1 MFIYDN
7 KNCIA
12 LYCTQGT
19 RVQTQCR
26 VELSCVWCGVCS
38 SSSCDVSY

>member
-26 VELSCVWCGVCS
+26 AVPCWVELRLMWCVL
-38 SSSCDVSY
+38 